1 MALLSDEGLRTI
13 ERSLKYSPVLAAA
26 YITKATEVAAKV
38 LLNRERVYPAM
49 DYITKREL
57 PLDKRVDL
65 AFIHSLFSSYSTE
78 LPKDFEGYGNL
89 TQVLRLIWL
98 SHSAAIMTG
107 SLFPGLRP
115 SWTDFLEVALVP
127 YLQRQRANV
136 PSGTEKLF
144 DTLIAWVRDDTS
156 VFYRDSDTF
165 YRALKDLVDDTLGIR
180 LPPDPVRSAMES
192 PPPAPESE
200 ANEEDEANGDDEEPE
215 EAPIR
220 PSEPSAPA
228 QQEPE
233 PLAPDPLAFA
243 LQALEQYLQGQEL
256 LERMRLEDIPATVE
270 PDSRQHAVIDNVLR
284 YGVQMLP
291 TLAEDEEFAYWE
303 VQPTQRARNQ
313 YARLAQELTP
323 HVEHLRKLFTAVL
336 HDDYQQELASS
347 GRVHPHLLAKA
358 SLGLFPFVR
367 IEPKEEHSLHMV
379 FLLDESGSMN
389 TMSSVPLHITTS
401 SSSRDL
407 IFLGEATPVG
417 SNRFSMAK
425 ILAVLFYEALKQAD
439 VRMEF
444 YGYGESSLPQAIVP
458 SNRRSMWVRKLA
470 DNQSP
475 YGLASTYAFNDNGD
489 YAALS
494 LAYQSL
500 RYSSAKHRLVVYLAD
515 GEIRSD
521 RLVKAIHRILE
532 DGIHVIW
539 LDLSGRDYI
548 YRDSSLAMARRY
560 LIRTFSDAVQ
570 VLPSF
575 LQEVASW

>member
-1 MALLSDEGLRTI
+1 MALLSKEGLQTI

-49 DYITKREL
+49 DYLTKKEL

-78 LPKDFEGYGNL
+78 LPKDLESYGNL
-89 TQVLRLIWL
+89 TQVLRLIWV

-107 SLFPGLRP
+107 SLFPGLRS

-127 YLQRQRANV
+127 YLQRQRAHV

-144 DTLIAWVRDDTS
+144 DTLIDWVRDDTS

-165 YRALKDLVDDTLGIR
+165 YRALKDLVDDALGIR
-180 LPPDPVRSAMES
+180 LPLDPVRSAMES
-192 PPPAPESE
+192 PPPAPEAE
-200 ANEEDEANGDDEEPE
+200 ANEEAEEPE
-215 EAPIR
+215 EAPIE
-220 PSEPSAPA
+220 PSEPSDPL
-228 QQEPE
+228 QQESE
-233 PLAPDPLAFA
+233 PPAPDPLAFA

-256 LERMRLEDIPATVE
+256 LDRVYLEDIPATVE
-270 PDSRQHAVIDNVLR
+270 PDSRQHAAIDNVLR
-284 YGVQMLP
+284 YSVQTLP
-291 TLAEDEEFAYWE
+291 TLAEDEEFVYWE

-313 YARLAQELTP
+313 YARLAQELAP

-336 HDDYQQELASS
+336 HDDYQLELASS
-347 GRVHPHLLAKA
+347 GRLHPHLLAKA

-367 IEPKEEHSLHMV
+367 LEPKEEHSLHMV

-389 TMSSVPLHITTS
+389 TMSSVPLSINAP
-401 SSSRDL
+401 SRGKDL
-407 IFLGEATPVG
+407 IFLGEATPVD

-444 YGYGESSLPQAIVP
+444 YGYGESSLPQTIIP
-458 SNRRSMWVRKLA
+458 SHHRSMWVRKLA

-475 YGLASTYAFNDNGD
+475 YGLASTYAFSDNGD

-500 RYSSAKHRLVVYLAD
+500 RFSSAKHRLVVYLAD
-515 GEIRSD
+515 GEIRSN
-521 RLVKAIHRILE
+521 RLVKAIQRILE

-539 LDLSGRDYI
+539 LDLSGRDYA

-560 LIRTFSDAVQ
+560 AIRTFSDAVQ